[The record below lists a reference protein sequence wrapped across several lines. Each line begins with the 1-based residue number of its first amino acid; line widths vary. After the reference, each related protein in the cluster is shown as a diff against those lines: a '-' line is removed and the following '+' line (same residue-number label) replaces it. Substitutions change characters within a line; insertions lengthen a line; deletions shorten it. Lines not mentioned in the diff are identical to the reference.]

1 MTNEFSNTE
10 PIYVQKRI
18 VNNNAIEMFCQKLR
32 GTDWAEIE
40 TSIVSL

>member
-18 VNNNAIEMFCQKLR
+18 VNNNAIEKLR